1 MYVLCFT
8 SNTIKHILAVKYP
21 NRGNP
26 CWFFF
31 SLYKSHGRF
40 LIGYIHI
47 YYNIYSEAMANF
59 MRNWR
64 RPSRVCLYVLSGVN
78 FSVLF
83 LCMSPSRTIICT
95 FSNVFPP
102 FDFNAHYKRSLSYF
116 WYDNPQSSE
125 NTFLPKTN
133 IRVIFQKPGFLTL
146 SILTGTTVFLLS
158 CRPESPTCSAQ
169 GASCLSNLAA
179 RLLVSSTSSFSSF
192 SNLTFYMRIH
202 L

>member
-1 MYVLCFT
+1 
-8 SNTIKHILAVKYP
+8 
-21 NRGNP
+21 
-26 CWFFF
+26 
-31 SLYKSHGRF
+31 
-40 LIGYIHI
+40 
-47 YYNIYSEAMANF
+47 MANF

-64 RPSRVCLYVLSGVN
+64 RPSRVCIYVLSGGCDLQFIYTLLRVN

-83 LCMSPSRTIICT
+83 LGMSPSRTIKCT

-102 FDFNAHYKRSLSYF
+102 FHFNAHYKRSLFYF
-116 WYDNPQSSE
+116 WYDNPQSSV
-125 NTFLPKTN
+125 NTLLPKTN

-179 RLLVSSTSSFSSF
+179 RLLVSSNSSTSSLSH
-192 SNLTFYMRIH
+192 LTF
-202 L
+202 

>member
-8 SNTIKHILAVKYP
+8 SNTIKHLLAVKYP

-31 SLYKSHGRF
+31 LCKSHGRF
-40 LIGYIHI
+40 LIGYIQI

-64 RPSRVCLYVLSGVN
+64 RPSRVCLYVLSGGCDLQFIYTLLRVN

-95 FSNVFPP
+95 PKFG
-102 FDFNAHYKRSLSYF
+102 KYF
-116 WYDNPQSSE
+116 
-125 NTFLPKTN
+125 
-133 IRVIFQKPGFLTL
+133 
-146 SILTGTTVFLLS
+146 TTQNKHTSFISKARMSDTINSDWHDSFFLLS

-179 RLLVSSTSSFSSF
+179 RLLVSSTSSTSSF
-192 SNLTFYMRIH
+192 SHLTF
-202 L
+202 

>member
-8 SNTIKHILAVKYP
+8 SNTIKHLLAVKYP

-31 SLYKSHGRF
+31 LSKSHGRF
-40 LIGYIHI
+40 LIGYIQI

-83 LCMSPSRTIICT
+83 LSMSPSRTIICT
-95 FSNVFPP
+95 PKFG
-102 FDFNAHYKRSLSYF
+102 KYF
-116 WYDNPQSSE
+116 
-125 NTFLPKTN
+125 
-133 IRVIFQKPGFLTL
+133 
-146 SILTGTTVFLLS
+146 TTQNKHTSFISKARMSDTINS

-179 RLLVSSTSSFSSF
+179 RLLVSSTSSTSSF
-192 SNLTFYMRIH
+192 SHLTF
-202 L
+202 

>member
-8 SNTIKHILAVKYP
+8 SNTIKHLLAVKYP

-31 SLYKSHGRF
+31 LSKSHGRF
-40 LIGYIHI
+40 LIGYIDIPI
-47 YYNIYSEAMANF
+47 YYNIYSEALANF

-78 FSVLF
+78 FSLLF

-95 FSNVFPP
+95 PKFG
-102 FDFNAHYKRSLSYF
+102 KYF
-116 WYDNPQSSE
+116 TTQNKHTSFISKARMSDTINSDWHDS
-125 NTFLPKTN
+125 FL
-133 IRVIFQKPGFLTL
+133 
-146 SILTGTTVFLLS
+146 LLS

-179 RLLVSSTSSFSSF
+179 RLLVSSTSSTSSF
-192 SNLTFYMRIH
+192 SHLTF
-202 L
+202 